1 MSPFRSADDCV
12 LHPHADV
19 YAVLNVQSRSE
30 GFLPENSCALSEKEA
45 RHILINY
52 KRDAAGGS
60 DPKHIGDDAFVET
73 GDAFIPT
80 VKNMTE
86 NGHNF

>member
-1 MSPFRSADDCV
+1 M
-12 LHPHADV
+12 LK
-19 YAVLNVQSRSE
+19 VQSLSE
-30 GFLPENSCALSEKEA
+30 GFLPENSHALSEKEA

-60 DPKHIGDDAFVET
+60 DPKHVGDDAFVET

-80 VKNMTE
+80 ERSMTE